1 MLRHGAA
8 SSVSFSP
15 LVKWWTRLFFCWCKT
30 VLICC
35 LAISHFGDN
44 VKRFRANKEKFTL
57 LVLIL
62 DLIDSK
68 VKGLQC
74 RRLLNP
80 FQVLQ
85 HLVRKVEIVPD
96 LISIFTAQI
105 HVISPLQS
113 INVLYFVY
121 VVQLQSNR
129 LSFDVI
135 LLIELKI
142 NK

>member
-1 MLRHGAA
+1 MQ
-8 SSVSFSP
+8 
-15 LVKWWTRLFFCWCKT
+15 KT
-30 VLICC
+30 LKS
-35 LAISHFGDN
+35 ISC
-44 VKRFRANKEKFTL
+44 VATA
-57 LVLIL
+57 
-62 DLIDSK
+62 
-68 VKGLQC
+68 
-74 RRLLNP
+74 
-80 FQVLQ
+80 